1 MAHPAA
7 RATGS
12 TAHESGTSSHIA
24 LGTVPDWVGAIG
36 TTLAF
41 FVAFVVFY
49 LDVSERHRRQ
59 ASQVTAWFERKAAEA
74 VLHIVNSSDVPV
86 YNIRVY
92 PKLLGQVDEIIEY
105 PVLGPR
111 TDETRPAIPMP
122 GSTHVSNRFF
132 NVEISFADS
141 AGRRWRRDGD
151 GSLHRKYLKQV
162 YF

>member
-1 MAHPAA
+1 MSSATRTVYSGPKAKSVSSAAASVAWTARGQPSHHASNMAHPAA

-24 LGTVPDWVGAIG
+24 LGTVPDWIGAIG

-111 TDETRPAIPMP
+111 TDET
-122 GSTHVSNRFF
+122 
-132 NVEISFADS
+132 
-141 AGRRWRRDGD
+141 
-151 GSLHRKYLKQV
+151 
-162 YF
+162 